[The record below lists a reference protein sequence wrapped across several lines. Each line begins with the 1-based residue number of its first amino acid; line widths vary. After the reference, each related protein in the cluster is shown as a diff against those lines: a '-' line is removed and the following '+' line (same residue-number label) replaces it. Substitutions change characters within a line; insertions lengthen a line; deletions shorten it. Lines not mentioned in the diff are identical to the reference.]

1 MNEHCNFAE
10 TFINPVRLALK
21 DKNNSRKSQGLLT
34 KGEQKAGNFFS
45 IETPSNHK
53 IENIIRLEIEQYRN
67 QFSNSH
73 EGFLRHWPK
82 KFKLNGWLLNMRNG
96 GKLAPH
102 IHEDGWISGAVYINV
117 PPKETP
123 DSGNFVVCINDEI
136 LDEEN
141 KINRHDIIDVVTGS
155 LVLIPSSPM
164 HYTIPF
170 NSFEYRIVLA
180 FYVNPC

>member
-1 MNEHCNFAE
+1 
-10 TFINPVRLALK
+10 
-21 DKNNSRKSQGLLT
+21 
-34 KGEQKAGNFFS
+34 
-45 IETPSNHK
+45 
-53 IENIIRLEIEQYRN
+53 
-67 QFSNSH
+67 
-73 EGFLRHWPK
+73 
-82 KFKLNGWLLNMRNG
+82 MRNG

-123 DSGNFVVCINDEI
+123 DNGNFVVCINDEI

-155 LVLIPSSPM
+155 LVLIPSSLM

-170 NSFEYRIVLA
+170 NSFENRIVLA